1 MIPMFQILIVEDSR
15 LFRHVFKE
23 TLRTRFP
30 SFDIAEAANG
40 EEALR
45 FIEHSP
51 PDLIFM
57 DIRLPEVNG
66 LALIRKIKARHP
78 KIVSIILTG
87 YDTEYREDALKCADY
102 FLSKRSTSEDVFALI
117 ETILLRTKAEQPDL
131 ASLGQRGKTG

>member
-1 MIPMFQILIVEDSR
+1 MFQVLIVEDSR

-30 SFDIAEAANG
+30 SFAIYEAANG

-45 FIEHSP
+45 IIRKTS

-66 LALIRKIKARHP
+66 LDLIKKIKARHP
-78 KIVSIILTG
+78 KIVTVVLTG
-87 YDTEYREDALKCADY
+87 YDTEYREVALECADY

-117 ETILLRTKAEQPDL
+117 ENILPRNKAGQANP
-131 ASLGQRGKTG
+131 ASLGEDGRRVE